1 MEKIHLFQSGIKMVK
16 RRHSIGRDVSSALFI
31 ATIIAGF
38 SVSGMAGTIGSHPK
52 ALIATVFVGVAP
64 NGLAVTPSG
73 DAVYV
78 ANSGSNTVSV
88 ISSPTNSVVATI
100 AVGNKP
106 MFVAISP
113 DGTTAFVSNSQ
124 DNTVSVISTA
134 SHTVT
139 QTVPVGP
146 APLGLAV
153 KPDGSQLWVCNAGAG
168 NKDGTVSIIDVATL
182 ATTNTISIPVGQR
195 PLQVVFSPDGL
206 KAHVL
211 NQGDLSN
218 TGTHVQG
225 YVTQI
230 DATKQIIIGER
241 TFTQDNTAPLGIAI
255 AQEDVEELY
264 ISCLQSEKKVLKIG
278 NRPTEKIGVFHQPTN
293 AESYLAGIAGGGTQ
307 FGNRYLFIADPGE
320 NKLVRIRE
328 RWGGKGGKF
337 DFDPGTSP
345 RSVWLGEDSKPLYV
359 AVSPILDNTFG
370 PDVKY
375 VYTTNP
381 TSGTVSVIDNVN
393 IKD

>member
-16 RRHSIGRDVSSALFI
+16 RRRSIGRDVSSALFT

-293 AESYLAGIAGGGTQ
+293 AEPYLAGIAGGGTQ

-328 RWGGKGGKF
+328 RWGK
-337 DFDPGTSP
+337 FDPGTSP

-381 TSGTVSVIDNVN
+381 SSGTVSVIDNVN

>member
-146 APLGLAV
+146 APFGLAV

-278 NRPTEKIGVFHQPTN
+278 NRPTEKIEVFTDDFLNKHPN
-293 AESYLAGIAGGGTQ
+293 RESYLAGIAGGGTY
-307 FGNRYLFIADPGE
+307 FGARYLFVADPGE

-328 RWGGKGGKF
+328 RWGNAYHSGNH
-337 DFDPGTSP
+337 
-345 RSVWLGEDSKPLYV
+345 SVWLGEHNKPLYV
-359 AVSPILDNTFG
+359 AVSPILGG
-370 PDVKY
+370 PGGLSVKY

-381 TSGTVSVIDNVN
+381 SSGTVSVIDNTN
-393 IKD
+393 IID